1 LPPPSPSPAASGGS
15 RLSRNIRYT
24 PELPFL
30 GGDISTADVT
40 SVGSPSPTPNW
51 KSRYLNEFMD
61 VREGP

>member
-1 LPPPSPSPAASGGS
+1 MAGCPAASRGS
-15 RLSRNIRYT
+15 RRSRNIRYA

-30 GGDISTADVT
+30 GADISTA

-61 VREGP
+61 LREGP